1 MANPKE
7 WSNDY
12 NGFNDWKILLHK
24 DKLEG
29 CATGDLLAPIAVDT
43 DPSNICQQRCIYCN
57 AYDYRDKSGFE
68 NMPPGHLL
76 KLADFY
82 ADWGVKSTCI
92 AGGGEPLVNKDTLQ
106 MIPRLHKHNIE
117 VGMITNGAL
126 LDERYAEELTNGAR
140 FCGISIDGTNEE
152 TYKRMRG
159 QNHYKQVVKNVTH
172 LNETKYRKG
181 SKLDTNL
188 KFLIHPFN
196 YEETYKIAKLA
207 KDTGCDGVHIR
218 PAGLE
223 NIPGVVDYLKPENNP
238 GFDIDEYMKITL
250 EHIEK
255 AYELEDEN
263 FKVYA
268 VRHKFGKNFKRVVK
282 FDSCKATPL
291 SGVFGADGW
300 FHICF
305 SRRGRKGFRLARHY
319 PDPWEIMRVWGS
331 EDHMK
336 LINDIQPDKCMRC
349 AFTRYNEVIENV
361 IEKDKIFGNF
371 I

>member
-1 MANPKE
+1 MSDPKE

-29 CATGDLLAPIAVDT
+29 CATGELLPPVAVDT

-57 AYDYRDKSGFE
+57 AYDYREKAGFD

-92 AGGGEPLVNKDTLQ
+92 AGGGEPLVNKDTLK
-106 MIPRLHKHNIE
+106 MIPRLYKHDIE

-126 LDERYAEELTNGAR
+126 MNEPYAEALTDGAR
-140 FCGISIDGTNEE
+140 FCGISIDGTSPE

-159 QNHYKQVVKNVTH
+159 QDHYNVVVRNVTN
-172 LNETKYRKG
+172 LNNLKAKKG

-196 YEETYKIAKLA
+196 HKEIYEIAKLA
-207 KDTGCDGVHIR
+207 KSTGCSGVHIR
-218 PAGLE
+218 PVGME
-223 NIPGVVDYLKPENNP
+223 NVPGVVNYYKPENNP
-238 GFDIDEYMKITL
+238 GFDIEKYTDEVNNLIQMSYD
-250 EHIEK
+250 
-255 AYELEDEN
+255 LEDEN

-268 VRHKFGKNFKRVVK
+268 VRHKFGKNFKRVLK
-282 FDSCKATPL
+282 FNKCRATPL
-291 SGVFGADGW
+291 SGVFGSDGW
-300 FHICF
+300 FHLCF
-305 SRRGRKGFRLARHY
+305 SMRGRKGFRLARHY
-319 PDPWEIMRVWGS
+319 PDPWEIMRAWGS
-331 EDHMK
+331 EQHMK
-336 LINDIQPDKCMRC
+336 IINEIQPEECMRC

-361 IEKDKIFGNF
+361 IIEDKLFGNF